1 MPMRP
6 RRPDLPYT
14 ELYFTVVV
22 WRAIFKVLGAIGAG
36 IFFVLYLIV
45 DAIDPDDAANFIA
58 GTVVF
63 LIAAGALAVLYLIL
77 AVLYRLVIPRKPQ
90 PRPEWVPHGA
100 IANPPGDWLDS
111 NGNRLW
117 VRVGDH
123 WERATT
129 LER

>member
-1 MPMRP
+1 VPIATIDAKISGALTRGVPPMPMRP

-63 LIAAGALAVLYLIL
+63 LISGSLGSSLSD
-77 AVLYRLVIPRKPQ
+77 PG
-90 PRPEWVPHGA
+90 RPLQVSHPSEASTSARMGPA
-100 IANPPGDWLDS
+100 RC
-111 NGNRLW
+111 NR
-117 VRVGDH
+117 
-123 WERATT
+123 
-129 LER
+129 